1 MDMKII
7 SFLLF
12 TSFFNHCFLQET
24 IQHQNIQTFVEGGH
38 KSKVLTLEES
48 INSFDIEH
56 IESMITSYKIKL
68 AKLDSNIKVNK
79 TWISR
84 VNSELILL
92 QRRKS
97 ELKY

>member
-1 MDMKII
+1 
-7 SFLLF
+7 
-12 TSFFNHCFLQET
+12 
-24 IQHQNIQTFVEGGH
+24 
-38 KSKVLTLEES
+38 S

-56 IESMITSYKIKL
+56 IELMITSYKIKL